1 MKFINL
7 TIARKITLASV
18 SFVLFVALA
27 LLYLTNSISTNT
39 SLSLKQVNLVNL
51 QIETVKQQQVLLT
64 SQHDALIKLEQAK
77 SISESFS
84 KMRFWLYDLSVSWLN
99 EAEDNADQAN
109 DELSSG
115 LKSANSLDQEQ
126 ISLIKAEAEIFRE
139 KMIEAVDAY
148 VDENRV
154 LGNSL
159 VAEAR
164 QSGAKIDNAVSN
176 LLTAAKMSV
185 DELNKL
191 VDTSGAELKTSAGE
205 VKASADEIVSTNNHL
220 GAVSYIVLAVVV
232 GLGVVFCVTLKNTIV
247 RPIARLRNTIQHIET
262 ESDLTYKA
270 ELKSKDEL
278 GVMALAL
285 NNMMDRI
292 LGVMRDVNIATIN
305 LAESVEQTSK
315 TMEQTNTG
323 VIQQQNATDQVATA
337 INEMTATVQ
346 EVASNAAQAAD
357 AAKSADDEARN
368 GQTIVQKS
376 IDVIQT
382 MESKVEEANEAIRL
396 VAEASKDIGAVL
408 DVIRGVSE
416 QTNLLALNAA
426 IEAARAG
433 EAGRGFAV
441 VADEVRT
448 LAQRTQESTNEIQST
463 IERLQSGSDHAVHVM
478 GEGQQKIAEVVAS
491 SKQAGDSLSSITE
504 AVKMISD
511 LNIQIASAAE
521 EQSSVTENINHNVSD
536 ISNIAAE
543 TTKSVADT
551 TEACYKQKALAS
563 NLETLVNKFKI

>member
-39 SLSLKQVNLVNL
+39 SLSLKQVDLVNL